1 MGALRLENGRLLRH
15 FGLVSEPFHVAP
27 RRRDFFPAAAAAP
40 GMAALVDGDGGRARL
55 ITITGEHGT
64 GRTSAL
70 RRLAGELRSGGWGV
84 FTFEAATAPH
94 PEHLSHEDILCAA
107 CRTFGL
113 YEGLHGSVAE
123 VAEAADA
130 TGACLDA
137 LRARALDEPGR
148 SPIAIVIDDAGC
160 LADSALVGVLQLIA
174 PAHETT
180 PAPGSTALGLVL
192 GGTPAL
198 LERLAEV
205 APDLVRHMDGAAN
218 IADVRLRTLAGEDV
232 AAYVEH
238 CLAAAGGQGRE
249 LFDAGAIE
257 CLAEKSGGN
266 LGEINALGAPAMI
279 FAWQASRQSI
289 SADLIDGT
297 GIGCTRSSLATGADG
312 PATDVRSAM
321 AGRPG
326 AALKSVTA
334 RQQPSRHQRGWIALG
349 LAGLV
354 MAGLF
359 GSVGGPFLA
368 SGLARARAML
378 SSSSASSA
386 PVDKT
391 SGRVA
396 AESRP
401 AAATAASP
409 LAFTAV
415 GEGGGQISTRVPEL
429 APDSISGGAVEAIRP
444 GDATPPALVERG
456 EALLRGADAVS
467 ARRFFARAAESGS
480 AAAAAAMAAS
490 YDPIYLAENAIRGVE
505 ADPEQAVSWYRIA
518 IARGD
523 GTAQDRLS
531 ALVDSSN
538 HP

>member
-15 FGLVSEPFHVAP
+15 FGLVSEPFHGAP

-40 GMAALVDGDGGRARL
+40 GMAALVDGNGGRARL

-84 FTFEAATAPH
+84 FTFETATAPH

-113 YEGLHGSVAE
+113 YEGLHDS

-148 SPIAIVIDDAGC
+148 SPIAIVIDDAGR
-160 LADSALVGVLQLIA
+160 LADSALGGVLQLIA
-174 PAHETT
+174 PARETT

-218 IADVRLRTLAGEDV
+218 IADVRLRALASEDV

-297 GIGCTRSSLATGADG
+297 GIGCTRSSLATGAGG
-312 PATDVRSAM
+312 PATDVRSAIT
-321 AGRPG
+321 GRPG

-349 LAGLV
+349 LAGLL

-359 GSVGGPFLA
+359 GSVGGPFLE

-378 SSSSASSA
+378 SPSSVSPA
-386 PVDKT
+386 PVDET

-409 LAFTAV
+409 LALTAV
-415 GEGGGQISTRVPEL
+415 GEGEGQISTRVPEL

-505 ADPEQAVSWYRIA
+505 ADPKQAVSWYRIA

-523 GTAQDRLS
+523 STAQDRLS
-531 ALVDSSN
+531 ALVDLSN